1 VAGNI
6 AKLLML
12 LDSWMNPDRCCNFVT
27 EVEPE
32 IPRDC
37 AGAKAVLGSGIP
49 QEEPKMK
56 TITSEI
62 ATLCLK
68 PDTIVHVFEN
78 SSPEARPE
86 TH

>member
-12 LDSWMNPDRCCNFVT
+12 LDSQMNPDCCCNFVT
-27 EVEPE
+27 EFEPE

-37 AGAKAVLGSGIP
+37 AGAKAVLRSSIP
-49 QEEPKMK
+49 DEEPKMK

-62 ATLCLK
+62 ATLCLN

-78 SSPEARPE
+78 SSREARPE